1 MLALPS
7 DPVHAQESNGVRAL
21 RLALSRC
28 DEEKAGLQHLY
39 GHGVCWLMAMGEAD
53 WEAEKHFIRKEL
65 EYANGS
71 LRPLAPAQ
79 TDSKEPALQLRDV

>member
-7 DPVHAQESNGVRAL
+7 APVNAPDSDGVRAL
-21 RLALSRC
+21 RLALERC
-28 DEEKAGLQHLY
+28 DEEKARLRDLY

-65 EYANGS
+65 YANGS
-71 LRPLAPAQ
+71 LRPNETAGFGAA
-79 TDSKEPALQLRDV
+79 EPNVQLREV